1 MIQKI
6 NAEDLRKME
15 GKEGLIL
22 QGCGG
27 DPQEWLDG
35 INDLLTKEGILQ
47 NGTKFEN
54 IYVFQNEGITNI
66 LFPFEENVQVD
77 IGKLA
82 MWRLMTHSNF
92 SGKWLSDYVDN
103 RLGGFIRATQKP
115 DCPLIGQDGN
125 IFNLMGIASRTL
137 RDHGKQT
144 EELKQKVRETVER
157 LIVEEGV
164 DTFLFG
170 SRSNFDELC
179 HIVVTELKEKY
190 SHIKRVYMRSQYPY
204 VNKLY
209 KDYLLESYD
218 DTIMPQRVENAGK
231 ASYVERN
238 QEMIDASD
246 FCVFYYNPC
255 YLPPKRKHSKR
266 DISEYQPKSG
276 TRLAWEYVN
285 QRNGC
290 DRDRVVINLF

>member
-15 GKEGLIL
+15 GEEGLIL

-27 DPQEWLDG
+27 DPQEWQDG

-103 RLGGFIRATQKP
+103 RLGGFISATQKP
-115 DCPLIGQDGN
+115 DCPLIGEDGN

-137 RDHGKQT
+137 RDHGMPEQAK
-144 EELKQKVRETVER
+144 EMSER
-157 LIVEEGV
+157 IRASG
-164 DTFLFG
+164 
-170 SRSNFDELC
+170 
-179 HIVVTELKEKY
+179 
-190 SHIKRVYMRSQYPY
+190 
-204 VNKLY
+204 
-209 KDYLLESYD
+209 SYD
-218 DTIMPQRVENAGK
+218 EALNIIG
-231 ASYVERN
+231 
-238 QEMIDASD
+238 
-246 FCVFYYNPC
+246 
-255 YLPPKRKHSKR
+255 
-266 DISEYQPKSG
+266 
-276 TRLAWEYVN
+276 EYVN
-285 QRNGC
+285 ITSAEDNDAGM
-290 DRDRVVINLF
+290 DDMPDNFNMEM

>member
-6 NAEDLRKME
+6 NVEDLRKME

-54 IYVFQNEGITNI
+54 AYVFENEGITNI

-103 RLGGFIRATQKP
+103 RLGGFISATQKP
-115 DCPLIGQDGN
+115 DCPLIGEDGN

-137 RDHGKQT
+137 RDHGMGEQAK
-144 EELKQKVRETVER
+144 EMSER
-157 LIVEEGV
+157 IRASG
-164 DTFLFG
+164 
-170 SRSNFDELC
+170 
-179 HIVVTELKEKY
+179 
-190 SHIKRVYMRSQYPY
+190 
-204 VNKLY
+204 
-209 KDYLLESYD
+209 SYD
-218 DTIMPQRVENAGK
+218 EALNIIG
-231 ASYVERN
+231 
-238 QEMIDASD
+238 
-246 FCVFYYNPC
+246 
-255 YLPPKRKHSKR
+255 
-266 DISEYQPKSG
+266 
-276 TRLAWEYVN
+276 EYVN
-285 QRNGC
+285 ITSAEENNI
-290 DRDRVVINLF
+290 DMDDMPDNFNMEM